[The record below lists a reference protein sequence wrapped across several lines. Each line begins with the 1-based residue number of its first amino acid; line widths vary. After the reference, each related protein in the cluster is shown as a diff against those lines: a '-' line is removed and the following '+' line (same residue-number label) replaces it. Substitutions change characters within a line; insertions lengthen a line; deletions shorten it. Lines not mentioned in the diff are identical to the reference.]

1 MPQSLAKLL
10 VHLVFSTKERHP
22 LIARELRGPL
32 HAYIAGTLRNLEC
45 PSLQTGG
52 THNHVHVLFS
62 LSRTRTLA
70 KVVEEAKKSS
80 SKWMKGQGVA
90 KFSWQVGYGAF
101 SIGQSQVKAVID
113 YIASQEEH
121 HRHVTFEEELRRLL
135 ERYGVEYDER
145 YLWD

>member
-1 MPQSLAKLL
+1 
-10 VHLVFSTKERHP
+10 
-22 LIARELRGPL
+22 
-32 HAYIAGTLRNLEC
+32 
-45 PSLQTGG
+45 
-52 THNHVHVLFS
+52 
-62 LSRTRTLA
+62 
-70 KVVEEAKKSS
+70 
-80 SKWMKGQGVA
+80 MKGQGVA

-113 YIASQEEH
+113 YIASQQEH